1 MSNLNQHQKVLNSL
15 TSSLKKDKD
24 DLERE
29 KKEIADLF
37 KQFKKEDLFKPKEK
51 LTLWQKIRKVMNF

>member
-1 MSNLNQHQKVLNSL
+1 
-15 TSSLKKDKD
+15 LKKDKD

-37 KQFKKEDLFKPKEK
+37 KQFKKEDLFKSKEK
-51 LTLWQKIRKVMNF
+51 LTLWERIRKVLNF